1 MNDGIFACVG
11 ALGFVVIVL
20 AFIIVLRYINY
31 KETMN
36 LAEKGLA
43 RPQPARRNSDGKD
56 TLRWG
61 IILAAIGL
69 ALILGMWPLGSL
81 MHMDLPLGFGPWM
94 VIGLLP
100 LFFGLGLVLIYVLT
114 SGGKKDGNGGEP
126 PVNSDHLSENN
137 DKEGAA

>member
-1 MNDGIFACVG
+1 MNDGIFACAG
-11 ALGFVVIVL
+11 ALGFVVIVF
-20 AFIIVLRYINY
+20 AFIIVLRFINY

-36 LAEKGLA
+36 LAEKGLM
-43 RPQPARRNSDGKD
+43 RPQPARRDRDGKD

-61 IILAAIGL
+61 IILAAVGL

-81 MHMDLPLGFGPWM
+81 MHMDLPFGFGPWM

-114 SGGKKDGNGGEP
+114 SNGKTKENNGGEP
-126 PVNSDHLSENN
+126 PVNSDQSSENGN
-137 DKEGAA
+137 K